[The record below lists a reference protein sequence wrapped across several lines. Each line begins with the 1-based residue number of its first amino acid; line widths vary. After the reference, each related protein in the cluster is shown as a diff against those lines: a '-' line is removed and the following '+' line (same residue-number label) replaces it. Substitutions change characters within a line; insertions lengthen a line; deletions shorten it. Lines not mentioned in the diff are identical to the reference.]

1 MLQGLLRSNQSGSS
15 FSSQAFL
22 FVAHADGACSVMQV
36 FVAWCRCALRAGPW
50 GTKGQCQW
58 ELLDQPF
65 FCWKFLDLF
74 LLLRGGGFGFP
85 FFPLTLSS
93 SFLQCFYLSLW
104 FPGLGHLQ
112 LVSSSTAV
120 ITLSI
125 TFLSRNKWNKITSRS
140 TSADLHFSRLVA
152 VSQAII

>member
-1 MLQGLLRSNQSGSS
+1 MLQGLLVSNQSGSG

-22 FVAHADGACSVMQV
+22 FVAHADGACSVIQV
-36 FVAWCRCALRAGPW
+36 FVAWCRCALRAGPR

-85 FFPLTLSS
+85 FFSSYPLFLLPTVLLSKS
-93 SFLQCFYLSLW
+93 
-104 FPGLGHLQ
+104 
-112 LVSSSTAV
+112 LVSWAR
-120 ITLSI
+120 
-125 TFLSRNKWNKITSRS
+125 TFATCE
-140 TSADLHFSRLVA
+140 
-152 VSQAII
+152 Q